1 MSDEIKNNEVLIEE
15 DKDYDELLGK
25 FENPKESASSSK
37 KKNSHIKA
45 LIICIIAVVVLVGA
59 GALLIFAPKGEPESK
74 SSGGAA
80 QVKTE
85 IGKDKVRELKVK
97 TDSNGKITQN
107 GSGELVG
114 KVPADVTEIKIK
126 NSKGSYTLLSYT
138 PKKKTKET
146 DPDTGKTKYK
156 TEETQYTL
164 KGYENFKLQD
174 GIPDEVANSCS
185 TMEFKSVI
193 SENAGSNLS
202 DFGLDKPRA
211 VATVTFEDGT
221 KAIIKVGADAAQQLG
236 TYVMYGSNKTVY
248 LCASEQPSKLLYG
261 VTDFISKEIN
271 KSISDEGSAE
281 FSRLTLSGTHF
292 KNNIVLKPNS
302 DTKHISNTHIITS
315 PYSDFADDT
324 EASQVQGAIR
334 GLNAE
339 SVAAVK
345 PNSGTIAK
353 YGLSNP
359 YAKLDAVYSDATVRL
374 IASKPDSKGNCYLMK
389 TGGNVI
395 YKIGRAS
402 IPWIDTTAEKLL
414 TKYVFKPELSSL
426 KQMSVTLSKKTYDFD
441 IKTTVT
447 TSKDENGEETS
458 SSDTRTKY
466 NGNEIEEG
474 NFETYFGNANLITK
488 ADNSS
493 KNASGSP
500 ALTIKYTYESGRK
513 PDTVSFYKSGTKYI
527 AVVNSKTVGTV
538 ISTYVEKL
546 IDQTP
551 EVAQDKEVKTF
562 W

>member
-1 MSDEIKNNEVLIEE
+1 MSEELKNTEALIEE

-25 FENPKESASSSK
+25 FETPKESASSSK

-45 LIICIIAVVVLVGA
+45 LIICIIAAVVLVGA
-59 GALLIFAPKGEPESK
+59 GALLIFAPKGESK
-74 SSGGAA
+74 SETLGNSA
-80 QVKTE
+80 QVKSQ

-114 KVPADVTEIKIK
+114 KIPADITEIQIK
-126 NSKGSYTLLSYT
+126 NNKGSYTLLSYT

-156 TEETQYTL
+156 TEKTQYKL

-174 GIPDEVANSCS
+174 GIPDEVANACS

-211 VATVTFEDGT
+211 VATVTFDDGT
-221 KAIIKVGADAAQQLG
+221 KSIIKVGADAAQQLG

-248 LCASEQPSKLLYG
+248 LCSSEKPSKLLYG
-261 VTDFISKEIN
+261 VADFISKSIN
-271 KSISDEGSAE
+271 KSISDEGSAD
-281 FSRLTLSGTHF
+281 FNRLTLSGTHF

-302 DTKHISNTHIITS
+302 DTKHVSNSHMIIS
-315 PYSDFADDT
+315 PYSDYADDT
-324 EASQVQGAIR
+324 EASQIQGAIR

-345 PNSGTIAK
+345 PGSAEIAK
-353 YGLSNP
+353 YGLSSP
-359 YAKLDAVYSDATVRL
+359 YAKVDAVYSDTTVSL
-374 IASKPDSKGNCYLMK
+374 VASKPDSKGNCYLMK

-395 YKIGRAS
+395 YTIGRAS
-402 IPWIDTTAEKLL
+402 IPWVDTSAEKLL

-426 KQMSVTLSKKTYDFD
+426 KQMSVTVSKKTYDFD

-447 TSKDENGEETS
+447 TTKDEKGEETS

-466 NGNEIEEG
+466 NGNEIDEG

-493 KNASGSP
+493 KNASGSH

-513 PDTVSFYKSGTKYI
+513 PDTVSFFKSGSKYL
-527 AVVNSKTVGTV
+527 AVVNSRTVGTV

-546 IDQTP
+546 MDQTP